1 MPGRVVH
8 SPRHLRARLCP
19 AEDLDL
25 GCAVRPASG
34 RSAGL
39 RRYRGGLLR
48 CLLMIGALLLV
59 PPLVQAQN
67 RGFQLSRYEP
77 TPSGSWFF
85 AVEHPYYSYQR
96 PVAAGLTLGYA
107 HNPLRYG
114 ESSPDSSALV
124 NERAIIE
131 NQLHAYLDVAVTIRD
146 RVLLSAALPLVFLE
160 TGQSTFGITPIG
172 TVAVSDPRL
181 GVTVRAYGQPHKD
194 PFSVHASLAVWIPLR
209 AISTSLPEQTSDMG
223 ARLRA
228 AAVFSGVHRALLWSG
243 SLGFQLRQEAQLG
256 SGLTPAGSSVG
267 SEVQIGLAAGYYL
280 PDKRLVIGPE
290 LLFSTSLLPSQAF
303 RLAYTSLEL
312 LGGIQHN
319 IAKLVQVGLAV
330 GIGTLSAPGT
340 PDARVLLRIAYA
352 PLTRD
357 RDQDSIPDDAD
368 ACPDQKG
375 IRSEVPSNNGC
386 PPIPDR
392 DCDGVPDSDDE
403 CPDTPESQR
412 PDPARIG
419 CPASAVAPRPG
430 PQHTILSDEPEPP
443 PAGYSQ
449 PQ

>member
-1 MPGRVVH
+1 MTRGSSV
-8 SPRHLRARLCP
+8 
-19 AEDLDL
+19 
-25 GCAVRPASG
+25 
-34 RSAGL
+34 RSASRL
-39 RRYRGGLLR
+39 RWLGWLPLL
-48 CLLMIGALLLV
+48 GALLFL
-59 PPLVQAQN
+59 PRPAHGQN
-67 RGFQLSRYEP
+67 RGFQLNRYEP

-96 PVAAGLTLGYA
+96 AVAAGLTLHYA

-131 NQLHAYLDVAVTIRD
+131 NQMIAHLDVAVTIRD
-146 RVLLSAALPLVFLE
+146 RVLLSAALPLVLLE
-160 TGQSTFGITPIG
+160 TGAPTFGITPIG

-181 GVTVRAYGQPHKD
+181 AVAVRAYGQPHKD
-194 PFSVHASLAVWIPLR
+194 PFSVHVSAALWIPLR
-209 AISTSLPEQTSDMG
+209 AISSALPEQTSDMG

-228 AAVFSGVHRALLWSG
+228 AAVFSGVHRSLLWSG
-243 SLGFQLRQEAQLG
+243 SLGFQYRQEAQLG
-256 SGLTPAGSSVG
+256 SGLAPSGSSAG

-290 LLFSTSLLPSQAF
+290 ILLSTSLLPSQAF
-303 RLAYTSLEL
+303 RLAYTSLEV

-319 IAKLVQVGLAV
+319 IAKLVQVGLAIGV
-330 GIGTLSAPGT
+330 GTLSAPGT
-340 PDARVLLRIAYA
+340 PDTRVLLRVAYA

-357 RDQDSIPDDAD
+357 RDQDGIRDDAD

-375 IRSEVPSNNGC
+375 VRSDVPSNNGC

-392 DCDGVPDSDDE
+392 DCDGVPDADDE
-403 CPDTPESQR
+403 CPDTPEGQH

-419 CPASAVAPRPG
+419 CPASALAPRSAPRSI
-430 PQHTILSDEPEPP
+430 PSATFPIDDPEPP
-443 PAGYSQ
+443 PAGYSR
-449 PQ
+449 P